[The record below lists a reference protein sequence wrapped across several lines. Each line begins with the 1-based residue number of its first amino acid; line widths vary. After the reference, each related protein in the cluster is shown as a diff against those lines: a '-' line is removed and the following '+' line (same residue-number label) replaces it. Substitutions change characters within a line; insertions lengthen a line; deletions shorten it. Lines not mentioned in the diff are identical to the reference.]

1 MPISSSI
8 IIGFLRLSLLV
19 LILFY
24 VNKKWINPLSTNTFL
39 DFIVFQWF
47 KYGSVTGMVLF
58 VTVQLNIYDLLN
70 CLLLLS
76 LIITIETIGFLNIR
90 NPITYFEIKFKEL
103 VHHLIH
109 RIELHKSG
117 KPWINSKQPQK
128 INLRKVISVL
138 TVPVL
143 ASSTFFVIFYFIKYD
158 LFTLSNGWISDLQ
171 KITNLDSQQ
180 WFSTDMNTP
189 SSLSYSSFYAKIT
202 DVSPETALQSIG
214 IVEAVLLTIILFW
227 VIKKITFSNY
237 FAPFIA
243 AFTFALIYVLTP
255 ININFILE
263 NKPTYLALT
272 FALPAMVFSLKT
284 TLLKVN
290 RYLLFCLFLLV
301 FLVVAIIDLFT
312 FFILIP
318 PFLIIAILFNWYK
331 YSSRFWFVILSYLF
345 SSAIILTF
353 YSIICDYFK
362 TDYNLFLHTNLLS
375 TSTYIYAPQLLIPM
389 SKLVSLYLISALFGL
404 VLVSKFIVIN
414 KENWKASF
422 VFLLY
427 FIVLLSAGLLK
438 NSWIDSDLISQS
450 FPVFIPLLIG
460 INTALVIR
468 SMKSLILKLKGFK
481 MYFISLF
488 LLLFIG
494 FAYYFQ
500 KPTLDKFEKSEQIS
514 MEIVK
519 AYDQIWDTF
528 FPFSYAVVNINETQL
543 FSKNKH
549 YFMSYSFFMKE
560 YQIQDS
566 IYFSHHKDSRFFTKN
581 PESVIPKSVLLFIYK
596 NKSPDETIYSRQQL
610 LNQLFSLERK
620 GRGVSLFYSCDEF
633 DVYELINEPKSSKV
647 IDLIF

>member
-8 IIGFLRLSLLV
+8 IIGFLRFSLLV

-24 VNKKWINPLSTNTFL
+24 INKKWINPLSTNTFL

-90 NPITYFEIKFKEL
+90 NPIVYFEIKFKDL
-103 VHHLIH
+103 IHKLIH

-117 KPWINSKQPQK
+117 IPWISTKQSQR
-128 INLRKVISVL
+128 INLKKVVSSL
-138 TVPVL
+138 TIPVL
-143 ASSTFFVIFYFIKYD
+143 ASATFFVFFYFIKYD

-189 SSLSYSSFYAKIT
+189 SSLSFSSFYAKIT

-214 IVEAVLLTIILFW
+214 IFESVLLTIILFW

-237 FAPFIA
+237 FAPYIA
-243 AFTFALIYVLTP
+243 ALTFALIYVLTP

-263 NKPTYLALT
+263 NKPTYLALS
-272 FALPAMVFSLKT
+272 FALPAMVISLKT

-290 RYLLFCLFLLV
+290 RYLLFCMFLLV

-312 FFILIP
+312 FFVLIP
-318 PFLIIAILFNWYK
+318 PFLIIAMLFNWYK
-331 YSSRFWFVILSYLF
+331 YSSRFWFIILSYLF
-345 SSAIILTF
+345 SSAIILTC
-353 YSIICDYFK
+353 YSIICDYFN
-362 TDYNLFLHTNLLS
+362 TDYSQFLHTNLLS
-375 TSTYIYAPQLLIPM
+375 TSTYIYSPQLLMPLP
-389 SKLVSLYLISALFGL
+389 KLMSLYLIGAIFGL
-404 VLVSKFIVIN
+404 VLVSKYILIN
-414 KENWKASF
+414 KENWKASL

-438 NSWIDSDLISQS
+438 NSWIDTDLINQS

-468 SMKSLILKLKGFK
+468 TMKSLVLKLKSYK
-481 MYFISLF
+481 MYFIWFF
-488 LLLFIG
+488 LVLFIG
-494 FAYYFQ
+494 SAYYFQ
-500 KPTLDKFEKSEQIS
+500 KPTLDKFNKSEQIS

-519 AYDQIWDTF
+519 AYNQIWDTF
-528 FPFSYAVVNINETQL
+528 FHFPMQ
-543 FSKNKH
+543 
-549 YFMSYSFFMKE
+549 
-560 YQIQDS
+560 
-566 IYFSHHKDSRFFTKN
+566 
-581 PESVIPKSVLLFIYK
+581 
-596 NKSPDETIYSRQQL
+596 
-610 LNQLFSLERK
+610 
-620 GRGVSLFYSCDEF
+620 
-633 DVYELINEPKSSKV
+633 
-647 IDLIF
+647 